1 MKRGSKPLGNV
12 KIKWTPEFTYAIGL
26 LVSDGCL
33 YNDGRHISLTSK
45 DIVQLMTFNRCLGL
59 SNKIGKKYSGS
70 GNLAYHVQFSDVL
83 FYKFLKGIGLSP
95 AKSKTIGEL
104 DIPKQ
109 YFFDFVRGYFDGDGC
124 SYSFYDSVFK
134 NSFRFYI
141 SFASGSEKYIQWFKD
156 RLELYIGI
164 KGSINRKRG
173 TTNVQL
179 KYSKREA
186 VILAKKMYYHNAVV
200 CLDRKRTKILKS
212 LEIIGT
218 CRGGE
223 IGKHAAFR
231 TL

>member
-1 MKRGSKPLGNV
+1 MKRGPKPLGNV

-70 GNLAYHVQFSDVL
+70 GNHAYYVQFSDVL
-83 FYKFLKGIGLSP
+83 FYQFLQGIGLSP

-104 DIPKQ
+104 DIPRR

-141 SFASGSEKYIQWFKD
+141 SFASGSEKYIQWLKD
-156 RLELYIGI
+156 RLESFAGI

-179 KYSKREA
+179 KYAKREA
-186 VILAKKMYYHNAVV
+186 VILAKKMYYHEAVV
-200 CLDRKRTKILKS
+200 CLERKRVKVYKS
-212 LEIIGT
+212 LKIIGI

>member
-1 MKRGSKPLGNV
+1 MKKGPKPLGNV
-12 KIKWTPEFTYAIGL
+12 KITWTPEFAYAIGL

-45 DIVQLMTFNRCLGL
+45 DIVQLMTFNKCLGL
-59 SNKIGKKYSGS
+59 TNKIGKKYSGS

-83 FYKFLKGIGLSP
+83 FYQFLQRIGLSP

-104 DIPKQ
+104 HIPRKHFMD
-109 YFFDFVRGYFDGDGC
+109 YTRGYFDGDGC

-141 SFASGSEKYIQWFKD
+141 SFASGSEKYIQWFKA
-156 RLELYIGI
+156 RLESFVGI

-179 KYSKREA
+179 KYAKREA
-186 VILAKKMYYHNAVV
+186 VILAKKMYYHEAVV
-200 CLDRKRTKILKS
+200 CLERKRVKVYKS
-212 LEIIGT
+212 LEIIDT
-218 CRGGE
+218 RRGGE

>member
-1 MKRGSKPLGNV
+1 MKRGPRPLGKA
-12 KIKWTPEFTYAIGL
+12 KIKWGPEFAYAIGL

-45 DIVQLMTFNRCLGL
+45 DIAQLVSFNKCLGL
-59 SNKIGKKYSGS
+59 TNKIGKKYSGA
-70 GNLAYHVQFSDVL
+70 GNLAYHVQFGDVL
-83 FYKFLKGIGLSP
+83 FYRFLQGIGLSP

-104 DIPKQ
+104 DIPKE
-109 YFFDFVRGYFDGDGC
+109 YFLDFVRGYFDGDGC

-141 SFASGSEKYIQWFKD
+141 SFASGSERYIQWLKN
-156 RLELYIGI
+156 RLESHVGI

-179 KYSKREA
+179 KYAKREA
-186 VILAKKMYYHNAVV
+186 VILVKKMYYHEAVV
-200 CLDRKRTKILKS
+200 CLERKRVKIFES
-212 LEIIGT
+212 LETIDT

-223 IGKHAAFR
+223 TGKHAAFR